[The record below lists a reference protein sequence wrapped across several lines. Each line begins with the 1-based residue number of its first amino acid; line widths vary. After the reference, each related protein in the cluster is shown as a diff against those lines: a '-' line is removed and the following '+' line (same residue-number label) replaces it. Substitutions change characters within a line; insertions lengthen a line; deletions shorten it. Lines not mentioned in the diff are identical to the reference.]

1 MDFESELEKVYA
13 GLNPE
18 RRYIQFLEDFIN
30 YEISPDFFLNSELE
44 STRKQIKELGI
55 WTMTEE
61 SDEGMEAEISLDGSK
76 PEKSDGVLTLN
87 NEFQNCLIDKVSND
101 GIKNFLALRTKVPNL
116 SSGLTAKYIHDGIN
130 EKDLKNETN
139 KLVIAL
145 GVYYEFSLNL
155 EK

>member
-1 MDFESELEKVYA
+1 MKNLLFFTIFICFASCKSQNTRLYGLQDCIKKEEIQVLQNGLMDFESELEKVYA

-87 NEFQNCLIDKVSND
+87 NEF
-101 GIKNFLALRTKVPNL
+101 
-116 SSGLTAKYIHDGIN
+116 
-130 EKDLKNETN
+130 
-139 KLVIAL
+139 
-145 GVYYEFSLNL
+145 
-155 EK
+155 